1 MSSYMV
7 AIQVVGA
14 VSYNPI
20 IPDDDNIIASEGKF
34 TLLAQSPSVILF
46 DPVIRSGIVRFE
58 VNNER
63 DLHGVGIA
71 DETEHGFK
79 PAYPDILQLGQGTE
93 ELRQGFTICSQIM
106 GTYLLDQL
114 LK

>member
-63 DLHGVGIA
+63 DLHGMNVFLMFYNYI
-71 DETEHGFK
+71 
-79 PAYPDILQLGQGTE
+79 ILIIFLI
-93 ELRQGFTICSQIM
+93 LIIFIILFN
-106 GTYLLDQL
+106 LLL
-114 LK
+114 LFNFHRCRDCR